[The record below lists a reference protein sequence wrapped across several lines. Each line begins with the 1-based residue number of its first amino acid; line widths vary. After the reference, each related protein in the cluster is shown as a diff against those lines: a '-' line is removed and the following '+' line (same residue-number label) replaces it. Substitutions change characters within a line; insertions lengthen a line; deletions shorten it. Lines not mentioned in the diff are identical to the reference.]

1 MKKFKLIALA
11 LLASTFGLTSC
22 DVPEFMQPAADWART
37 TIPGADKL
45 IPGGEEEGEK
55 EEKNE
60 EEEEKAE
67 VVSVK
72 INTQVSTVT
81 DETEPFKLSVKVEVK
96 GNHEV
101 VSVKIDEE
109 AAKDDIEMVQD
120 MVVLAINDANKKIEA
135 ETQKSLGGF
144 GAGMGLF

>member
-1 MKKFKLIALA
+1 MNQAQMMRLRK
-11 LLASTFGLTSC
+11 
-22 DVPEFMQPAADWART
+22 MQKEMMEAQERLEQTVFTGTA
-37 TIPGADKL
+37 
-45 IPGGEEEGEK
+45 GGG
-55 EEKNE
+55 
-60 EEEEKAE
+60 
-67 VVSVK
+67 V
-72 INTQVSTVT
+72 
-81 DETEPFKLSVKVEVK
+81 VKVEVK

-120 MVVLAINDANKKIEA
+120 MVALAINDANKKIEA